1 MSQVFAS
8 KYARELEEVI
18 TKVAWQQWR
27 AIGGSAASKERWHS
41 IVDPEALILA
51 SLFLADR
58 EPRIENI
65 LLSWVEAN
73 APLLSVQR
81 LKNLQ
86 SAYPPEVRSRV
97 AAFARR
103 AKSLARHPRWD
114 ALSKEA
120 HDDSFPALP
129 DVRRATRVPTAD
141 AASLMLRMRMAF
153 GVGVKAD
160 VLSMVLGNPRQL
172 TIRDVADNL
181 GYTVVGIRTAVH
193 DLSRAGFIMPV
204 SARPLAFTAPIDR
217 WRALLGL
224 SAEPHWATWHHW
236 FAFAIDY
243 VAWSDKLRAKPIGD
257 YAMDA
262 KARELIARHELF
274 YRYASQSLDVT
285 AVRDGAGFAGTAV
298 DALADWPRKQEARA
312 VARE

>member
-1 MSQVFAS
+1 MSQAFVAKS
-8 KYARELEEVI
+8 ARELEEVI
-18 TKVAWQQWR
+18 TRVAWHQWR

-58 EPRIENI
+58 ESRIEDI

-86 SAYPPEVRSRV
+86 NAYPAEVRSRV

-103 AKSLARHPRWD
+103 AKALARHPRWS
-114 ALSKEA
+114 ALSKETESEA
-120 HDDSFPALP
+120 LPALP
-129 DVRRATRVPTAD
+129 DVRRATRVPTGD
-141 AASLMLRMRMAF
+141 AGSLLLRMRMAF

-160 VLSMVLGNPRQL
+160 VLSMALGNRRPVTVRE
-172 TIRDVADNL
+172 VAENL

-193 DLSRAGFIMPV
+193 DLSRAGFIVPV
-204 SARPLAFTAPIDR
+204 SDKPLAFTAPNNQ
-217 WRALLGL
+217 WQALLGL
-224 SAEPHWATWHHW
+224 STQPHWATWHHW

-243 VAWSDKLRAKPIGD
+243 VTWSNKLRAKPIGD
-257 YAMDA
+257 YAMDV
-262 KARELIARHELF
+262 KARELIARHDLF
-274 YRYASQSLDVT
+274 YRYASQSLGAV
-285 AVRDGAGFAGTAV
+285 AVRESVGSYTKAIE
-298 DALADWPRKQEARA
+298 ALAEWPRQQEARA
-312 VARE
+312 VSKP

>member
-1 MSQVFAS
+1 M
-8 KYARELEEVI
+8 

-27 AIGGSAASKERWHS
+27 AIGGSAASKEHWHS

-58 EPRIENI
+58 EPRIDDI

-103 AKSLARHPRWD
+103 ARSLARHPRWS
-114 ALSKEA
+114 ALSKET
-120 HDDSFPALP
+120 DNESLPALP
-129 DVRRATRVPTAD
+129 DVRRATRVPTGD
-141 AASLMLRMRMAF
+141 AASLLLRMRLAI

-160 VLSMVLGNPRQL
+160 VLTMTLGNRRPVTVRN
-172 TIRDVADNL
+172 VADNL

-193 DLSRAGFIMPV
+193 DLSRAGFVTPV
-204 SARPLAFTAPIDR
+204 SDKPLAFTAPNNQ

-224 SAEPHWATWHHW
+224 TNQPHWATWHHW

-243 VAWSDKLRAKPIGD
+243 IAWCDKARAKEIGD
-257 YAMDA
+257 YATDV
-262 KARELIARHELF
+262 KIRELIARHDLF
-274 YRYASQSLDVT
+274 YRYSSSSFGSA
-285 AVRDGAGFAGTAV
+285 AVREGVGSYTKAI
-298 DALADWPRKQEARA
+298 DALIGWPHQQEARA
-312 VARE
+312 VSKK

>member
-8 KYARELEEVI
+8 KSARELEEVI

-86 SAYPPEVRSRV
+86 SAYPAEVRSRV

-193 DLSRAGFIMPV
+193 DLSRAGFIVPV
-204 SARPLAFTAPIDR
+204 SHKPLAFTAPIDR

-257 YAMDA
+257 YAMDF

-274 YRYASQSLDVT
+274 YRYASQSLAVA
-285 AVRDGAGFAGTAV
+285 AVRDGAGSSSNALA
-298 DALADWPRKQEARA
+298 ALADWPRQQEVRA
-312 VARE
+312 TAIA